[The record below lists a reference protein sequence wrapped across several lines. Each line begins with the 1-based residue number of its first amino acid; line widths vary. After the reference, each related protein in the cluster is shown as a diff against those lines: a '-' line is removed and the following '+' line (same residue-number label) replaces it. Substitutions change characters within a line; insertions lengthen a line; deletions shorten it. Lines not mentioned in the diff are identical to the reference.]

1 MEDPENSHSLP
12 AIFGVKKPENSHA
25 PSPIVIEMIRPAF
38 LRPRAKECGQSE
50 AGASLDGSL
59 IIMLITCMASF
70 GLFRTIRSFTV
81 SIWLVTGWVVYHR
94 LIVTNHDGYIT

>member
-1 MEDPENSHSLP
+1 MEDPENSHPLP

-25 PSPIVIEMIRPAF
+25 PSPILEMIRAAF

-59 IIMLITCMASF
+59 IMLITCMASF
-70 GLFRTIRSFTV
+70 GLFRT
-81 SIWLVTGWVVYHR
+81 
-94 LIVTNHDGYIT
+94 